1 MSKRVVITGLGP
13 VTPVGIGKERYWESL
28 CQGRS
33 GIRDISFFDASDYT
47 TKFAGEVRDF
57 DVSQF
62 MSAKESRRMDRF
74 TQFACSATKLALED
88 AKLEIDPSIA
98 EQVGVV
104 VGSGIGGLGTME
116 AQHKVMLEKG
126 PRRVSPFLVPMM
138 ICDLA
143 AGEISI
149 MFGAKGPNICLVTA
163 CATSTH
169 TIGDAFEII
178 KRGDAEICIAGGS
191 EAGITPLGVAGFCAA
206 RALSTR
212 KEEPERASRPFDL
225 ERDGFVISEGA
236 GIVIL
241 ESLENA
247 LERGAHIYAEVAGFG
262 MTGDAYHITAPDP
275 TGRGAMR
282 AMQIALDKAGI
293 PPNELD
299 YINAHGTSTQ
309 YNDEFETMA
318 IKEVFKEHAYELAIS
333 STKSMTGHLLGAAGA
348 VELIACALAIETG
361 IIPPTINYE
370 NPDPKC
376 DLYYVP
382 NEAIKRQVSSAMSN
396 SFGFGGHNATLVI
409 RKLGQ

>member
-1 MSKRVVITGLGP
+1 
-13 VTPVGIGKERYWESL
+13 
-28 CQGRS
+28 
-33 GIRDISFFDASDYT
+33 
-47 TKFAGEVRDF
+47 
-57 DVSQF
+57 
-62 MSAKESRRMDRF
+62 
-74 TQFACSATKLALED
+74 
-88 AKLEIDPSIA
+88 
-98 EQVGVV
+98 
-104 VGSGIGGLGTME
+104 
-116 AQHKVMLEKG
+116 VMLEKG

-262 MTGDAYHITAPDP
+262 MTGDGYHITAPDP
-275 TGRGAMR
+275 SGRGAMR